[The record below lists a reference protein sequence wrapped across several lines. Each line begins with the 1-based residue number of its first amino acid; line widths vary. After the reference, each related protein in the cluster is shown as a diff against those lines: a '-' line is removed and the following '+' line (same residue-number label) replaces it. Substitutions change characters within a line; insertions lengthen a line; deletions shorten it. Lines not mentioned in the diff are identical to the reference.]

1 MAPMGPFCKPRV
13 FTRGYDL
20 QKAGRQEPGMTGDLQ
35 KIAEMRRKNAE
46 EQEWTI
52 PENIFQ
58 DIQEMKNLQKPDDA
72 TFCNL
77 FERKMT

>member
-1 MAPMGPFCKPRV
+1 MPGGSGKLLGIFFAKG
-13 FTRGYDL
+13 
-20 QKAGRQEPGMTGDLQ
+20 GRQEPGMAGDLQ
-35 KIAEMRRKNAE
+35 KIAEMKRKNAE
-46 EQEWTI
+46 EQGRTI

-58 DIQEMKNLQKPDDA
+58 DIQEMKKLQKPDDA

>member
-1 MAPMGPFCKPRV
+1 MTLPGAFLSQNTMHGIAGHGRNV
-13 FTRGYDL
+13 
-20 QKAGRQEPGMTGDLQ
+20 QKFVGKAIKTAKNDGRTV
-35 KIAEMRRKNAE
+35 
-46 EQEWTI
+46 

-58 DIQEMKNLQKPDDA
+58 DIQEMKKLQKPDDA

>member
-1 MAPMGPFCKPRV
+1 MTLPGAFLSQNTMHGIAGNGRH
-13 FTRGYDL
+13 L
-20 QKAGRQEPGMTGDLQ
+20 QKFAGKAIKT
-35 KIAEMRRKNAE
+35 AKNDGR
-46 EQEWTI
+46 TV

-58 DIQEMKNLQKPDDA
+58 DIQEMKKLQKPDDA

>member
-1 MAPMGPFCKPRV
+1 
-13 FTRGYDL
+13 
-20 QKAGRQEPGMTGDLQ
+20 MTGDLQ
-35 KIAEMRRKNAE
+35 KIAEMKRKNAE
-46 EQEWTI
+46 EQGRTI

-58 DIQEMKNLQKPDDA
+58 DIQEMKKLQKPDDA